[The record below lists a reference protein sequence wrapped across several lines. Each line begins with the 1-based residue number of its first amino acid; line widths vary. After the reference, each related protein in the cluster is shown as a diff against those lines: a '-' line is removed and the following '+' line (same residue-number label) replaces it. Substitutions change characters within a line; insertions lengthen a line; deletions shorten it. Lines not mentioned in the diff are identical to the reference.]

1 MLYKRQ
7 RIVKKTVIVY
17 EQVSDLRH
25 PTQVKGI
32 IYNKKF
38 IFKRII
44 GIIFSCSG
52 CILDGKCDGI
62 YIIDN
67 AYKINRYCCRK
78 QSSFYGIRIFYK
90 CYSEEGIITYR
101 RKDIYVP

>member
-1 MLYKRQ
+1 MLCKRQ
-7 RIVKKTVIVY
+7 RIVKKTVVVY

-25 PTQVKGI
+25 PTRVKGT

-44 GIIFSCSG
+44 GIMFNCSG

-62 YIIDN
+62 YIINN
-67 AYKINRYCCRK
+67 AYEINRYCRK
-78 QSSFYGIRIFYK
+78 HIRFFGAKIFYK
-90 CYSEEGIITYR
+90 CYSEEDIITYK

>member
-1 MLYKRQ
+1 MLCKIQ
-7 RIVKKTVIVY
+7 RIVKKTVVVY

-38 IFKRII
+38 IFERII
-44 GIIFSCSG
+44 GLFNCSG

-67 AYKINRYCCRK
+67 AYEINRYYCRK
-78 QSSFYGIRIFYK
+78 HFRFFGAKIFYK
-90 CYSEEGIITYR
+90 CYSEENIIT
-101 RKDIYVP
+101 